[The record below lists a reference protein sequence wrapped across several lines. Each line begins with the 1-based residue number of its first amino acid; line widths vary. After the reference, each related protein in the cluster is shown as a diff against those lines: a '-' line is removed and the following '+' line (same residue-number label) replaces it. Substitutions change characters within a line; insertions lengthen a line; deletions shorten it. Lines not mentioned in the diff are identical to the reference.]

1 MINIKK
7 INLKSALILL
17 FSCGLLTPSISIA
30 NPQIAKSNPEKLIGA
45 VDLDNDFSKIPGK
58 LKPLYGSPKE
68 PNSDTCPK
76 GPDFFGHGQKMCS
89 YKAENGIIY
98 RINNLGKIYE
108 ISLSPNAI
116 GQWPQK
122 LPLGI
127 KTNFYRDKL
136 HEYLYSIGI
145 VPWRYTVFHDLEYLR
160 DACYFTTDINNNVA
174 KDKKMVCFIYD
185 AEKNNKKKKIVKMVI
200 FYNEKYGTNENY

>member
-1 MINIKK
+1 M
-7 INLKSALILL
+7 

-76 GPDFFGHGQKMCS
+76 GPDFYGHGKKICS
-89 YKAENGIIY
+89 YEAENGIIY

-108 ISLSPNAI
+108 ISLSPNEK

-127 KTNFYRDKL
+127 KTNFYRKKL
-136 HEYLYSIGI
+136 HKYLWDMGI
-145 VPWRYTVFHDLEYLR
+145 IPWRYTVFHDKIHQGESCFYTV
-160 DACYFTTDINNNVA
+160 DENNNNSI
-174 KDKKMVCFIYD
+174 DKKMVCFIYD
-185 AEKNNKKKKIVKMVI
+185 ANENIKHKKIIEMII
-200 FYNEKYGTNENY
+200 FYHKNPNKDADEY